1 MKRLQARPFPNGSF
15 VLVRKQP
22 VPEGWKESGSIVS
35 TTRDRGTNHV
45 QFSLPAGERR
55 ELSPRG
61 PRKDQSSV
69 KGPEAFGSF
78 KETATLFQQPKDT
91 VF

>member
-1 MKRLQARPFPNGSF
+1 MVPLSWSGG
-15 VLVRKQP
+15 QP
-22 VPEGWKESGSIVS
+22 VPEGWKESASIVF
-35 TTRDRGTNHV
+35 TTGDRGTNHAQV
-45 QFSLPAGERR
+45 YLPAGERR

-61 PRKDQSSV
+61 PRKNQSSV

-78 KETATLFQQPKDT
+78 KETATFSQQPKDT